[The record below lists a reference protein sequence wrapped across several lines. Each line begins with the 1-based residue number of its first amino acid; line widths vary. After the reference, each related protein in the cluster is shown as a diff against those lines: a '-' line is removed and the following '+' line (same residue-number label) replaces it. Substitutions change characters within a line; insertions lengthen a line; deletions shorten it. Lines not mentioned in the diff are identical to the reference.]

1 MGTGKVE
8 KVAAIVIAL
17 LVTVLPFLQVADWH
31 SVGIYSHCHLS
42 ARLAY
47 PFFHANLFHALLN
60 AWCLLSM
67 VFIYKVS
74 LLRMLFAYTVAVT
87 MPVDTLGTFLPL
99 DSPTV
104 GLSGVVYVLFGTI
117 SFEVARKRYF
127 QCWMLFYIAVG
138 FFFPNTNA
146 WLHLYCYLCGFIAA
160 LLNKPIIVRH
170 DKGGSDTGYNK
181 GKREA

>member
-17 LVTVLPFLQVADWH
+17 LVTVLSFLQVADWH
-31 SVGIYSHCHLS
+31 SVGIYSYCPLS
-42 ARLAY
+42 ARLEY

-87 MPVDTLGTFLPL
+87 MPVDTLGEFLPL
-99 DSPTV
+99 ESPTV
-104 GLSGVVYVLFGTI
+104 GLSGVVYALFGTI

-138 FFFPNTNA
+138 FIFPNTNA

-160 LLNKPIIVRH
+160 LLNKPINR
-170 DKGGSDTGYNK
+170 KT
-181 GKREA
+181 

>member
-8 KVAAIVIAL
+8 KVTAFVIAL
-17 LVTVLPFLQVADWH
+17 LVTVLSFLQVADWH

-87 MPVDTLGTFLPL
+87 MPVDTLGAFLPFNN
-99 DSPTV
+99 PTV

-146 WLHLYCYLCGFIAA
+146 WLHLYCYLFGFIAA
-160 LLNKPIIVRH
+160 LLNKPINR
-170 DKGGSDTGYNK
+170 KT
-181 GKREA
+181 

>member
-17 LVTVLPFLQVADWH
+17 LVTVLSFLQVADWH

-87 MPVDTLGTFLPL
+87 MPVDTLGAFLPFNN
-99 DSPTV
+99 PTV

-138 FFFPNTNA
+138 FFFPNANA
-146 WLHLYCYLCGFIAA
+146 WLHLYCYLFGFIAA
-160 LLNKPIIVRH
+160 LLNKPINR
-170 DKGGSDTGYNK
+170 KT
-181 GKREA
+181 